1 MYFPDKWQLS
11 LNLEQQTFELRSFD
25 VSSLN
30 VVCPKDSDKRQ
41 HCNHCSWVPLQTQ
54 TSAKTMTQ
62 YFTWETLGYT
72 VGSSVNRSG
81 VRLDTD
87 PRDVMDV
94 RWVIKNERVAHKK
107 DPSVRF
113 SIERLSKDF
122 LS

>member
-1 MYFPDKWQLS
+1 MK
-11 LNLEQQTFELRSFD
+11 SFD

-30 VVCPKDSDKRQ
+30 VVCPKDSDKRK
-41 HCNHCSWVPLQTQ
+41 HCSWVPLQTK
-54 TSAKTMTQ
+54 TSAKTMTK

-87 PRDVMDV
+87 LRDVMDV